1 MFLERL
7 ERIRKHNSDPTR
19 TYDKGINQFSHLTHN
34 EFVELYLNRRI
45 DNQVEVEIPDN
56 TRLGDVDWTTQGAVT
71 NVKVQGGCAA
81 SWAFSTTG
89 ALEALSKI
97 SKGDLQSFSEQQLI
111 DCS

>member
-19 TYDKGINQFSHLTHN
+19 TYDKGTNQFSHLTYR
-34 EFVELYLNRRI
+34 EFVELYLNNPI
-45 DNQVEVEIPDN
+45 DNQIDVEIPDN

-71 NVKVQGGCAA
+71 DVKVQGTCSS

-89 ALEALSKI
+89 ALEGLSKI
-97 SKGDLQSFSEQQLI
+97 STGELQSFSEQQLI